1 MPEPYVGK
9 LASTVLRGRK
19 LPGVATAR
27 NQKAIAEPK
36 SGRVGIF

>member
-19 LPGVATAR
+19 LPGCATVKNAHADTEKR
-27 NQKAIAEPK
+27 Y
-36 SGRVGIF
+36 RVGKF